1 MPDSPLCDKETLVRI
16 LDSLEAGIIFVD
28 NKNDLVFINKSAE
41 EIRMMK
47 SEERL
52 GTSILDCHNGRLKA
66 RVSEVMKSFQEGN
79 CVSRHKMIKTN
90 NKYFDNIY
98 NVVKDSKGNFLG
110 VVLLSQD
117 VTDKKNLEEKLR
129 LANEELE
136 EKVKQRTEEIQK
148 AYEQLKIAQLQLMQT
163 EKMSA
168 IGQFV
173 SGLAHEINNPLD
185 GVQNCLRAILHDPAN
200 IEQTKS
206 YSELALE
213 GLYRI
218 EMLVQKLLS
227 YAKNHVYE
235 KTLININE
243 VLEDILS
250 LTGIKLKTKKITLIK
265 ELDNSIPPVFG
276 DYHFL
281 EQTFVNLIINAFDAM
296 NDGGELKVKTSLA
309 IDGSVK
315 INVSDTGCGIP
326 KENLSR
332 IFDPFFTTKQKS
344 NGTGLGLYLTYNVI
358 SQHRGKISVKSKE
371 GKGTEFTVLLPSA
384 SDGKETYEKVEMKNE
399 SSCC

>member
-1 MPDSPLCDKETLVRI
+1 
-16 LDSLEAGIIFVD
+16 
-28 NKNDLVFINKSAE
+28 
-41 EIRMMK
+41 
-47 SEERL
+47 
-52 GTSILDCHNGRLKA
+52 
-66 RVSEVMKSFQEGN
+66 MKSFQEGN

-136 EKVKQRTEEIQK
+136 ENVKQRTEEIQK
-148 AYEQLKIAQLQLMQT
+148 AYEQLKIAQLQWMQT
-163 EKMSA
+163 EKMAA

-185 GVQNCLRAILHDPAN
+185 GVQNCLRAILNDPAN
-200 IEQTKS
+200 IEQPKS

-243 VLEDILS
+243 VLEDRS
-250 LTGIKLKTKKITLIK
+250 EEHTS
-265 ELDNSIPPVFG
+265 ELQSR
-276 DYHFL
+276 
-281 EQTFVNLIINAFDAM
+281 
-296 NDGGELKVKTSLA
+296 
-309 IDGSVK
+309 
-315 INVSDTGCGIP
+315 
-326 KENLSR
+326 ENLVCR
-332 IFDPFFTTKQKS
+332 
-344 NGTGLGLYLTYNVI
+344 
-358 SQHRGKISVKSKE
+358 
-371 GKGTEFTVLLPSA
+371 LLL
-384 SDGKETYEKVEMKNE
+384 EK
-399 SSCC
+399 